1 MPQSCLLPRSACAL
15 HPFLWV
21 AGGDAEEDRPCTDSV
36 GPCWKPTSRQYP
48 THKYH
53 PVKPPPNQVVANVTP
68 ANVSSLPDCN
78 VPAQVAQGSLAPCPF
93 LMARE
98 NECAR
103 LEQNMSNLGYAFP
116 FEFIPLAMVIS
127 ELSSLSRSHW
137 MVALW
142 SVSQPSQF
150 GIISELAEDTLCPLV
165 QVIDEYVEQDWDR
178 CCCGRLIGDH
188 PGVDCSWPVYQAAP
202 QRDDGEWSVQKHT
215 KMSPTDAFGTINFQD
230 GDHTYHAKR
239 AGESKRVSRH
249 VGDALKGCASPHLRK
264 ICAVGIPPWGI
275 IENQRDLIGKDVV
288 CLYQTLGNPL
298 SKLSTLNSMHSHF
311 LMADDGTVGKY
322 GNEMILRRNLEK
334 YISLQKIHT
343 RMGQGV
349 PVVGLVVEGGP
360 NVILMVWEYVRASP
374 AVPVVVYD
382 GTGRAADILAFTHKH
397 TGDMGELR
405 PQVKEEVLVMIQNTF
420 SLGQKQSSH
429 LFHVLMECMEH
440 RESITI
446 FDAES
451 EDQQDIDWAILTAL
465 LKGTNMSASDQLD
478 LALAWN
484 RLDIAKKHILVYGQH
499 WKNDIEVLEHVQR
512 RATKLAK
519 GLENKFCYDQL
530 RELGLSSLERRSLRG
545 DLIALYNYL
554 KGGCIQVGALEQA
567 MLDALVMDRVDF
579 VKLLIEHGVNMHRFL
594 TISRLEELYNT
605 KQGPSNL
612 LLHHLVRDVKQNTL
626 SFDYKISLI
635 DIGLVIEYLLGGAY
649 RSSYTRKHFRILY
662 NDLYRKHKLKKA
674 QCKVLHRGWGNPK
687 HKYRLG
693 REWIEI
699 SPEEKDLGVLVDEK
713 LNMSRQ
719 CALAA
724 QKANYIHGCIK
735 ESVGSRS
742 REERSTA
749 FHKSKKKSKE
759 DVNFAENYESSG
771 FIYPYNDLL
780 VWAVLMKRQKMA
792 MFFWQHGEEAMVKAV
807 VACKL
812 YRAMAREAK
821 QSNMVDDTSEELKKY
836 SKEFGQLALD
846 VLEKAFKQNEQ
857 MAMKLLTYELKNWS
871 NSTCLKLA
879 VSVGLRPF
887 VSHTCTQMLL
897 TDMWMGRLKMR
908 KNSWFKVV
916 MSILLP
922 PTILMLEFKSKAEM
936 SHVPQSQ
943 DFHQFTWY
951 HGDQSP
957 TSSKDALSL
966 DYDVEKVAQKSDE
979 SQVDGGQG
987 NLPGTRKIYEF
998 YNAPIVKFWFHTM
1011 AYMAFLMLFTYTVLV
1026 KMEPRPSVQEWLVII
1041 YIFSTAIEKVREVF
1055 ISEPGKFRQKVKV
1068 WIYEYWNFTDSIAII
1083 LFMIGFGLRWS
1094 DPPVQTAGRLLYCLD
1109 IIFWYT
1115 RLLDLFA
1122 VNQHAGPYLTM
1133 IGKMT
1138 ANMFYIVVMMAIV
1151 LLSFGVA
1158 RKAILSPEEPPSWT
1172 LARDIVFQPYWMMFG
1187 EVYAG
1192 EIDVCET
1199 NEDCPPG
1206 SFLTPFLQAVYLFV
1220 QYIIMVNLLIAF
1232 FNNVYYDLKSISN
1245 KLWKYNRYRYIMTYH
1260 EKPWLPPPFI
1270 LLSHIG
1276 LLINRVFHHRPPNE
1290 LDQEEGDV
1298 GLKLYLS
1305 DEELKKLHDFE
1316 EQCVEKYFHEKNES
1330 LSSSDSERIRLTT
1343 ERVEEMFLQLK
1354 EVHEKVFYIKES
1366 LLSLDSQLGH
1376 LQDLSALTVDILKVL
1391 SAVDTL
1397 QVEEALLADTKHR
1410 TCRKLPHSWS
1420 NSLYSKTL
1428 SSLECLY
1435 DKKYHY
1441 YSMPPSLLRSLVRSQ
1456 WPSECK
1462 DRVLRTE
1469 SNKVVEDSSRKTESD
1484 TLTSGVSS
1492 ETKSTPRYG
1501 QFLLVPPDHQGGSLS
1516 EDVTLNLSFF
1526 STPAKY
1532 RDDGA
1537 RDELQSSIVV
1547 QQNLHSVSLIGKEP
1561 EDYEW
1566 SQRDFVI
1573 NLPSEKTHTVEAAHP
1588 LGLQPSLDFESA
1600 APSCNNREETEG
1612 GYVNW
1617 GFSEGDEKG
1626 VFSSGKKQKKAL
1638 CIHSAYNSDCNCTG
1652 SPPRHVQIR
1661 ESKSFS
1667 YNSDR
1672 SRHSSIISQKK
1683 LKHSTSFRIS
1693 PLWRDWSF
1701 CRSNSLQSSKKE
1713 KSGKTCKAIGES
1725 LRSSELHHSEATK
1738 AKQQN
1743 RDRKSGRGKKNQK
1756 PLQVP
1761 VIKVDDCPQNTQVS
1775 SEPAEINVWD
1785 EQEKH
1790 SKNWLTVS
1798 NFSQLSLERLS
1809 YMHQKMKNQDI
1820 GRHTIPFC
1828 DYLRHS
1834 REDLSNSMF
1843 GTTKKSNLNQNS
1855 SLRTSEE
1862 TDNIFACLKTSQDLH
1877 HHYSAG
1883 EEVTVYRLEES
1894 SPMNL
1899 DKSMSSWSQRGMAA
1913 MIQVLSREE
1922 MDGGLRRAMKVI
1934 CTWSEND
1941 VLKLGQVFIVKSF
1954 LPEVVQTW
1962 QKIFHDGT
1970 VLHLCL
1976 REIQQQRAAQKLIY
1990 TFNQIKPHA
1999 IPYTPRFLEVFLIYC
2014 HSANQW
2020 LTIEKYMT
2028 GEFRKYNN
2036 NNGDEITPSSLLEE
2050 LMLAFS
2056 HWTYVY
2062 TRGELLVLDLQGVGE
2077 NLTDP
2082 SVIKPEDKKSGKM
2095 VFGPANLGE
2104 GAIRNFISKHRC
2116 NSCCRRLKLP
2126 DLRSD
2131 YTVERVGPAFE
2142 IEMETSTGE
2151 ADGADEPL
2159 EYDTRL

>member
-1 MPQSCLLPRSACAL
+1 C
-15 HPFLWV
+15 
-21 AGGDAEEDRPCTDSV
+21 
-36 GPCWKPTSRQYP
+36 
-48 THKYH
+48 
-53 PVKPPPNQVVANVTP
+53 
-68 ANVSSLPDCN
+68 
-78 VPAQVAQGSLAPCPF
+78 
-93 LMARE
+93 
-98 NECAR
+98 
-103 LEQNMSNLGYAFP
+103 
-116 FEFIPLAMVIS
+116 
-127 ELSSLSRSHW
+127 LSS
-137 MVALW
+137 VA
-142 SVSQPSQF
+142 
-150 GIISELAEDTLCPLV
+150 
-165 QVIDEYVEQDWDR
+165 
-178 CCCGRLIGDH
+178 
-188 PGVDCSWPVYQAAP
+188 
-202 QRDDGEWSVQKHT
+202 
-215 KMSPTDAFGTINFQD
+215 
-230 GDHTYHAKR
+230 
-239 AGESKRVSRH
+239 
-249 VGDALKGCASPHLRK
+249 
-264 ICAVGIPPWGI
+264 
-275 IENQRDLIGKDVV
+275 
-288 CLYQTLGNPL
+288 
-298 SKLSTLNSMHSHF
+298 
-311 LMADDGTVGKY
+311 
-322 GNEMILRRNLEK
+322 
-334 YISLQKIHT
+334 SL
-343 RMGQGV
+343 
-349 PVVGLVVEGGP
+349 
-360 NVILMVWEYVRASP
+360 
-374 AVPVVVYD
+374 
-382 GTGRAADILAFTHKH
+382 F
-397 TGDMGELR
+397 
-405 PQVKEEVLVMIQNTF
+405 
-420 SLGQKQSSH
+420 
-429 LFHVLMECMEH
+429 
-440 RESITI
+440 ITI

-451 EDQQDIDWAILTAL
+451 EDQQDVDLAILTAL
-465 LKGTNMSASDQLD
+465 LKGTNMSASDQLN

-499 WKNDIEVLEHVQR
+499 WK
-512 RATKLAK
+512 
-519 GLENKFCYDQL
+519 
-530 RELGLSSLERRSLRG
+530 
-545 DLIALYNYL
+545 
-554 KGGCIQVGALEQA
+554 VGALEQA

-626 SFDYKISLI
+626 SVDYKISLI

-662 NDLYRKHKLKKA
+662 NDIYRKHKVNSVKWLPRKSKISRMGSAESTLHSQFFRTA
-674 QCKVLHRGWGNPK
+674 QPY
-687 HKYRLG
+687 KY
-693 REWIEI
+693 
-699 SPEEKDLGVLVDEK
+699 K
-713 LNMSRQ
+713 
-719 CALAA
+719 
-724 QKANYIHGCIK
+724 
-735 ESVGSRS
+735 
-742 REERSTA
+742 ERSTA
-749 FHKSKKKSKE
+749 LHKCKKKSK
-759 DVNFAENYESSG
+759 DDTNFAENSESSG

-812 YRAMAREAK
+812 YRAMAHEAE

-879 VSVGLRPF
+879 VSVGLRSF
-887 VSHTCTQMLL
+887 ISHTCTQMLL
-897 TDMWMGRLKMR
+897 TDMWMGCLKMR
-908 KNSWFKVV
+908 KNSWFKVI

-943 DFHQFTWY
+943 DSHQFTWY

-957 TSSKDALSL
+957 TSPKDALSL
-966 DYDVEKVAQKSDE
+966 VN
-979 SQVDGGQG
+979 GGQG
-987 NLPGTRKIYEF
+987 NLPGIRKIYEF

-1068 WIYEYWNFTDSIAII
+1068 WIYEYWNFTDSVAII

-1138 ANMFYIVVMMAIV
+1138 ANMFYIVVMMAII
-1151 LLSFGVA
+1151 LLSFGVS

-1232 FNNVYYDLKSISN
+1232 FNNVYFDLKSISN

-1276 LLINRVFHHRPPNE
+1276 LLINRIFHHRPPNE

-1316 EQCVEKYFHEKNES
+1316 EQCVEKYFHEKNEN

-1366 LLSLDSQLGH
+1366 FLSLDSQLGH
-1376 LQDLSALTVDILKVL
+1376 LQDLSALSVDILKVL

-1420 NSLYSKTL
+1420 NALYSKTL
-1428 SSLECLY
+1428 SSLECLLAGNKSFECL
-1435 DKKYHY
+1435 DFSFSRRRTEQSLPVDVSIAHRTW
-1441 YSMPPSLLRSLVRSQ
+1441 PPLKGSLGETRSISSLLKFKKTIYHGRAKESCWLGRMVIRFDTGTHCSLLGFVHYH
-1456 WPSECK
+1456 K
-1462 DRVLRTE
+1462 VLPGAFETQPACWLFITAVK
-1469 SNKVVEDSSRKTESD
+1469 SMLFAAVERN
-1484 TLTSGVSS
+1484 
-1492 ETKSTPRYG
+1492 
-1501 QFLLVPPDHQGGSLS
+1501 
-1516 EDVTLNLSFF
+1516 NLM
-1526 STPAKY
+1526 
-1532 RDDGA
+1532 
-1537 RDELQSSIVV
+1537 
-1547 QQNLHSVSLIGKEP
+1547 
-1561 EDYEW
+1561 
-1566 SQRDFVI
+1566 
-1573 NLPSEKTHTVEAAHP
+1573 
-1588 LGLQPSLDFESA
+1588 
-1600 APSCNNREETEG
+1600 
-1612 GYVNW
+1612 
-1617 GFSEGDEKG
+1617 
-1626 VFSSGKKQKKAL
+1626 
-1638 CIHSAYNSDCNCTG
+1638 
-1652 SPPRHVQIR
+1652 
-1661 ESKSFS
+1661 
-1667 YNSDR
+1667 
-1672 SRHSSIISQKK
+1672 
-1683 LKHSTSFRIS
+1683 
-1693 PLWRDWSF
+1693 
-1701 CRSNSLQSSKKE
+1701 
-1713 KSGKTCKAIGES
+1713 
-1725 LRSSELHHSEATK
+1725 
-1738 AKQQN
+1738 
-1743 RDRKSGRGKKNQK
+1743 
-1756 PLQVP
+1756 
-1761 VIKVDDCPQNTQVS
+1761 
-1775 SEPAEINVWD
+1775 
-1785 EQEKH
+1785 
-1790 SKNWLTVS
+1790 
-1798 NFSQLSLERLS
+1798 RLA
-1809 YMHQKMKNQDI
+1809 Q
-1820 GRHTIPFC
+1820 TIPFTPVQ
-1828 DYLRHS
+1828 L
-1834 REDLSNSMF
+1834 F
-1843 GTTKKSNLNQNS
+1843 
-1855 SLRTSEE
+1855 
-1862 TDNIFACLKTSQDLH
+1862 
-1877 HHYSAG
+1877 AG

-1941 VLKLGQVFIVKSF
+1941 ILKLGQVFIVKSF

-1962 QKIFHDGT
+1962 EKIFHDGT

-1990 TFNQIKPHA
+1990 TFNRVKPHT

-2036 NNGDEITPSSLLEE
+2036 NNGDEITPSNLLEE

-2104 GAIRNFISKHRC
+2104 GAIRNFLTKHRC

-2126 DLRSD
+2126 GMQKTAVLLVLIICVCGS
-2131 YTVERVGPAFE
+2131 
-2142 IEMETSTGE
+2142 
-2151 ADGADEPL
+2151 
-2159 EYDTRL
+2159 

>member
-1 MPQSCLLPRSACAL
+1 MP
-15 HPFLWV
+15 
-21 AGGDAEEDRPCTDSV
+21 
-36 GPCWKPTSRQYP
+36 
-48 THKYH
+48 
-53 PVKPPPNQVVANVTP
+53 
-68 ANVSSLPDCN
+68 
-78 VPAQVAQGSLAPCPF
+78 
-93 LMARE
+93 
-98 NECAR
+98 
-103 LEQNMSNLGYAFP
+103 
-116 FEFIPLAMVIS
+116 
-127 ELSSLSRSHW
+127 
-137 MVALW
+137 
-142 SVSQPSQF
+142 
-150 GIISELAEDTLCPLV
+150 
-165 QVIDEYVEQDWDR
+165 
-178 CCCGRLIGDH
+178 
-188 PGVDCSWPVYQAAP
+188 
-202 QRDDGEWSVQKHT
+202 
-215 KMSPTDAFGTINFQD
+215 
-230 GDHTYHAKR
+230 
-239 AGESKRVSRH
+239 
-249 VGDALKGCASPHLRK
+249 
-264 ICAVGIPPWGI
+264 
-275 IENQRDLIGKDVV
+275 
-288 CLYQTLGNPL
+288 
-298 SKLSTLNSMHSHF
+298 
-311 LMADDGTVGKY
+311 
-322 GNEMILRRNLEK
+322 
-334 YISLQKIHT
+334 
-343 RMGQGV
+343 
-349 PVVGLVVEGGP
+349 
-360 NVILMVWEYVRASP
+360 
-374 AVPVVVYD
+374 
-382 GTGRAADILAFTHKH
+382 
-397 TGDMGELR
+397 
-405 PQVKEEVLVMIQNTF
+405 
-420 SLGQKQSSH
+420 
-429 LFHVLMECMEH
+429 
-440 RESITI
+440 
-446 FDAES
+446 
-451 EDQQDIDWAILTAL
+451 
-465 LKGTNMSASDQLD
+465 ASDQLD

-484 RLDIAKKHILVYGQH
+484 QIDIAKKHILVYGQR
-499 WKNDIEVLEHVQR
+499 WK
-512 RATKLAK
+512 
-519 GLENKFCYDQL
+519 
-530 RELGLSSLERRSLRG
+530 
-545 DLIALYNYL
+545 
-554 KGGCIQVGALEQA
+554 VGALEQA
-567 MLDALVMDRVDF
+567 MLNALVMDRVDF

-612 LLHHLVRDVKQNTL
+612 LLHHLVQDVKQNTL
-626 SFDYKISLI
+626 SLDYKISLI

-662 NDLYRKHKLKKA
+662 NDLCRKHKRVLSSFSQSLSHSLHQSNQSASRMGSAESTLHSQFFRTA
-674 QCKVLHRGWGNPK
+674 QPY
-687 HKYRLG
+687 KY
-693 REWIEI
+693 
-699 SPEEKDLGVLVDEK
+699 
-713 LNMSRQ
+713 
-719 CALAA
+719 
-724 QKANYIHGCIK
+724 K
-735 ESVGSRS
+735 ERT
-742 REERSTA
+742 TA
-749 FHKSKKKSKE
+749 FHKCKKKSKE
-759 DVNFAENYESSG
+759 GISFAENYESSG

-812 YRAMAREAK
+812 YRAMAHEAK

-908 KNSWFKVV
+908 KNSWFKVI

-957 TSSKDALSL
+957 VSSKDASSL
-966 DYDVEKVAQKSDE
+966 
-979 SQVDGGQG
+979 
-987 NLPGTRKIYEF
+987 
-998 YNAPIVKFWFHTM
+998 M
-1011 AYMAFLMLFTYTVLV
+1011 AYMVFLMLFTYTVLV

-1055 ISEPGKFRQKVKV
+1055 ISEPGKFLQKVKV

-1094 DPPVQTAGRLLYCLD
+1094 KPPVQTAGRLLYCLD
-1109 IIFWYT
+1109 IIFWYA

-1122 VNQHAGPYLTM
+1122 VNQHAGLYLTM

-1151 LLSFGVA
+1151 LLSFGVS

-1232 FNNVYYDLKSISN
+1232 FNNVYFDLKSISN

-1276 LLINRVFHHRPPNE
+1276 LLINCIFHHQPPDE
-1290 LDQEEGDV
+1290 MDQEEGDV

-1354 EVHEKVFYIKES
+1354 EVHEKVFCIKES

-1397 QVEEALLADTKHR
+1397 QVEEALLADTKLQS
-1410 TCRKLPHSWS
+1410 CRKLPHSWS
-1420 NSLYSKTL
+1420 NALYSKTL

-1441 YSMPPSLLRSLVRSQ
+1441 YSMPSSLLRSLVRSQ

-1462 DRVLRTE
+1462 DHVFRVE
-1469 SNKVVEDSSRKTESD
+1469 SNKVEDSSQKIEIESD

-1501 QFLLVPPDHQGGSLS
+1501 QFLLVPPDNQGGSFS
-1516 EDVTLNLSFF
+1516 EDVTLNLSFL
-1526 STPAKY
+1526 STPDKY
-1532 RDDGA
+1532 KDHAFRG
-1537 RDELQSSIVV
+1537 ELSSIVV
-1547 QQNLHSVSLIGKEP
+1547 QQNLQSVSLVGKKP

-1566 SQRDFVI
+1566 NQRDFVI
-1573 NLPSEKTHTVEAAHP
+1573 HLLSEKTNAIEADHS
-1588 LGLQPSLDFESA
+1588 LGLHPSLDMEKNA
-1600 APSCNNREETEG
+1600 APFCDDRLKTKD

-1626 VFSSGKKQKKAL
+1626 VFSSETKKKAL
-1638 CIHSAYNSDCNCTG
+1638 CIHSTYNSDCSCTG
-1652 SPPRHVQIR
+1652 SPPGHVQIR
-1661 ESKSFS
+1661 ESKPFCNSERSHRRSF
-1667 YNSDR
+1667 
-1672 SRHSSIISQKK
+1672 ISHNK
-1683 LKHSTSFRIS
+1683 LKRSTSFWIS
-1693 PLWRDWSF
+1693 PHWRDWSF
-1701 CRSNSLQSSKKE
+1701 CRSNSLQSTKKE
-1713 KSGKTCKAIGES
+1713 KRGKSCKAIGES
-1725 LRSSELHHSEATK
+1725 LQSSELHHSEATK
-1738 AKQQN
+1738 AQQQN
-1743 RDRKSGRGKKNQK
+1743 RDRKSGREKKNQK
-1756 PLQVP
+1756 TLQVP
-1761 VIKVDDCPQNTQVS
+1761 VIRVDGCPQNTQVS

-1809 YMHQKMKNQDI
+1809 CVHQKMKNQDI
-1820 GRHTIPFC
+1820 VRHTIPFC

-1834 REDLSNSMF
+1834 QEDLGNSIF
-1843 GTTKKSNLNQNS
+1843 GTTKKSNQNRSS

-1862 TDNIFACLKTSQDLH
+1862 ADNMFACLKTSQDLH
-1877 HHYSAG
+1877 HHYSAVERNNLMRLAQTIPFTPVQLFDG

-1894 SPMNL
+1894 SPMSL
-1899 DKSMSSWSQRGMAA
+1899 DKSMSSWSQHGVAA

-1990 TFNQIKPHA
+1990 TFNQVKPHT

-2014 HSANQW
+2014 RSANQW

-2104 GAIRNFISKHRC
+2104 GAIRNFITKHRC

-2131 YTVERVGPAFE
+2131 CTLERVSPALE
-2142 IEMETSTGE
+2142 TEMETSTRE
-2151 ADGADEPL
+2151 ADDADEPL

>member
-1 MPQSCLLPRSACAL
+1 VEILDL
-15 HPFLWV
+15 
-21 AGGDAEEDRPCTDSV
+21 CTSV
-36 GPCWKPTSRQYP
+36 RNIKSFF
-48 THKYH
+48 
-53 PVKPPPNQVVANVTP
+53 NFIFNV
-68 ANVSSLPDCN
+68 
-78 VPAQVAQGSLAPCPF
+78 
-93 LMARE
+93 
-98 NECAR
+98 
-103 LEQNMSNLGYAFP
+103 
-116 FEFIPLAMVIS
+116 
-127 ELSSLSRSHW
+127 
-137 MVALW
+137 
-142 SVSQPSQF
+142 
-150 GIISELAEDTLCPLV
+150 
-165 QVIDEYVEQDWDR
+165 R

-188 PGVDCSWPVYQAAP
+188 PGVDCSWPVCQTAL
-202 QRDDGEWSVQKHT
+202 QRDEEWSVQKHT
-215 KMSPTDAFGTINFQD
+215 KTSPTDAFGTINFQD
-230 GDHTYHAKR
+230 GDHTYHAKYIR
-239 AGESKRVSRH
+239 LSYDSSLDQLLHLMINEWQMELPKLVISVHGGTENFKLPSKVKQVFSKGLVKAAETTGAWIITEGINSGVSRH
-249 VGDALKGCASPHLRK
+249 VGDALKERASPYLRK

-275 IENQRDLIGKDVV
+275 IENQSDLIGKDVV

-322 GNEMILRRNLEK
+322 GNEMMLRRNLEK
-334 YISLQKIHT
+334 YLSHQKIHT

-349 PVVGLVVEGGP
+349 PVVGLVVEGDASA
-360 NVILMVWEYVRASP
+360 ILMVWEYVRTSP
-374 AVPVVVYD
+374 PVPVVVYE

-397 TGDMGELR
+397 TGDTGELR
-405 PQVKEEVLVMIQNTF
+405 PQVKEEVLVMIQNMF
-420 SLGQKQSSH
+420 NLGQKQSSH
-429 LFHVLMECMEH
+429 LFHILMECMEH
-440 RESITI
+440 RQSITI
-446 FDAES
+446 VDVES
-451 EDQQDIDWAILTAL
+451 EEHQDIDLSILTAL
-465 LKGTNMSASDQLD
+465 LKGTSMSASDQLD

-484 RLDIAKKHILVYGQH
+484 QLDIAKKHILVYGQH
-499 WKNDIEVLEHVQR
+499 WK
-512 RATKLAK
+512 
-519 GLENKFCYDQL
+519 
-530 RELGLSSLERRSLRG
+530 
-545 DLIALYNYL
+545 
-554 KGGCIQVGALEQA
+554 VGALEQA

-612 LLHHLVRDVKQNTL
+612 FLQHLIRDVKQSTL
-626 SFDYKISLI
+626 PSDYRISLI
-635 DIGLVIEYLLGGAY
+635 DIGLVIEYLLGEAY
-649 RSSYTRKHFRILY
+649 RSSYTRKHFRVLY
-662 NDLYRKHKLKKA
+662 NNLYRKHK
-674 QCKVLHRGWGNPK
+674 VNSMGSRMG
-687 HKYRLG
+687 
-693 REWIEI
+693 
-699 SPEEKDLGVLVDEK
+699 SPENTLHSQFFRTAQPYKCKEKSAG
-713 LNMSRQ
+713 
-719 CALAA
+719 
-724 QKANYIHGCIK
+724 
-735 ESVGSRS
+735 
-742 REERSTA
+742 

-759 DVNFAENYESSG
+759 NIKFAESYESSG
-771 FIYPYNDLL
+771 FLYPYNDLL
-780 VWAVLMKRQKMA
+780 VWAVLMRRQKMA

-812 YRAMAREAK
+812 YRAMAHEAK

-846 VLEKAFKQNEQ
+846 ILEKAFKQNEQ

-908 KNSWFKVV
+908 KNSWFKVII
-916 MSILLP
+916 SILLP

-951 HGDQSP
+951 HGDPSP
-957 TSSKDALSL
+957 AIASCLYFRDDA
-966 DYDVEKVAQKSDE
+966 
-979 SQVDGGQG
+979 QG
-987 NLPGTRKIYEF
+987 KLTGTRKIYEF

-1068 WIYEYWNFTDSIAII
+1068 WIYEYWNFTDSLAII

-1094 DPPVQTAGRLLYCLD
+1094 EPPVQTAGRLLYCLD
-1109 IIFWYT
+1109 IIFWYA

-1138 ANMFYIVVMMAIV
+1138 ANMFYIVIMMAIV
-1151 LLSFGVA
+1151 LLSFGVS
-1158 RKAILSPEEPPSWT
+1158 RKAILSPEEPPSWS

-1199 NEDCPPG
+1199 NQDCPPG

-1276 LLINRVFHHRPPNE
+1276 LLINRIFRHQPSNE
-1290 LDQEEGDV
+1290 SDQEEGDV

-1305 DEELKKLHDFE
+1305 DDELKKLHDFE

-1330 LSSSDSERIRLTT
+1330 LSSSDNERIRVTT

-1354 EVHEKVFYIKES
+1354 EVYEKVFYIKES

-1397 QVEEALLADTKHR
+1397 QVEEALLADKKHR
-1410 TCRKLPHSWS
+1410 SCRKLPHSW
-1420 NSLYSKTL
+1420 NTVLYSKTL

-1456 WPSECK
+1456 WPSECT
-1462 DRVLRTE
+1462 DHILRTE
-1469 SNKVVEDSSRKTESD
+1469 SEKLVEDSSQKIEIESDD

-1492 ETKSTPRYG
+1492 EAKSSPRYG
-1501 QFLLVPPDHQGGSLS
+1501 QFLLVPPDHQRAPFS
-1516 EDVTLNLSFF
+1516 DTITLNLSFS
-1526 STPAKY
+1526 STPTNIA
-1532 RDDGA
+1532 
-1537 RDELQSSIVV
+1537 V
-1547 QQNLHSVSLIGKEP
+1547 QQNLQSISLVEKEP
-1561 EDYEW
+1561 GDYQW
-1566 SQRDFVI
+1566 SQKDFI
-1573 NLPSEKTHTVEAAHP
+1573 IHLPSKKTNVTDADHS
-1588 LGLQPSLDFESA
+1588 LSLQTSLEVRENA
-1600 APSCNNREETEG
+1600 APYCDDREDAEG

-1626 VFSSGKKQKKAL
+1626 IFSSREKQKKDL
-1638 CIHSAYNSDCNCTG
+1638 CIHSTFNCDCSCTDR
-1652 SPPRHVQIR
+1652 PPTHIQIKK
-1661 ESKSFS
+1661 SKSFS
-1667 YNSDR
+1667 YNSNS
-1672 SRHSSIISQKK
+1672 SRHSVVVSENK
-1683 LKHSTSFRIS
+1683 LKHNTSWIS
-1693 PLWRDWSF
+1693 PHWRQWSF
-1701 CRSNSLQSSKKE
+1701 YKSLPSPKKE
-1713 KSGKTCKAIGES
+1713 RRGKTCKS
-1725 LRSSELHHSEATK
+1725 NSVLSVSC
-1738 AKQQN
+1738 
-1743 RDRKSGRGKKNQK
+1743 
-1756 PLQVP
+1756 QV
-1761 VIKVDDCPQNTQVS
+1761 IRVDGCPQNTQAS
-1775 SEPAEINVWD
+1775 SEPTEIGLWD
-1785 EQEKH
+1785 GEEKH
-1790 SKNWLTVS
+1790 RKNWLTVS
-1798 NFSQLSLERLS
+1798 NFNQLTLKKKQTGGCIEPHKWQSEDLTQDHTAAYLASFTKELSDVFESQLACYLFNMAVKFVLFAAVERNNL
-1809 YMHQKMKNQDI
+1809 MRLAQ
-1820 GRHTIPFC
+1820 TIPFTPVQ
-1828 DYLRHS
+1828 L
-1834 REDLSNSMF
+1834 F
-1843 GTTKKSNLNQNS
+1843 
-1855 SLRTSEE
+1855 
-1862 TDNIFACLKTSQDLH
+1862 
-1877 HHYSAG
+1877 AG

-1899 DKSMSSWSQRGMAA
+1899 SKSMSSWSQHGMAA
-1913 MIQVLSREE
+1913 MIQVLSQEE

-1990 TFNQIKPHA
+1990 TFNQVKPHA

-2104 GAIRNFISKHRC
+2104 DAIRNFIAKHHC
-2116 NSCCRRLKLP
+2116 NSCCKRLKLP
-2126 DLRSD
+2126 
-2131 YTVERVGPAFE
+2131 G
-2142 IEMETSTGE
+2142 IQ
-2151 ADGADEPL
+2151 
-2159 EYDTRL
+2159 RLTKD

>member
-1 MPQSCLLPRSACAL
+1 
-15 HPFLWV
+15 
-21 AGGDAEEDRPCTDSV
+21 E
-36 GPCWKPTSRQYP
+36 
-48 THKYH
+48 
-53 PVKPPPNQVVANVTP
+53 
-68 ANVSSLPDCN
+68 
-78 VPAQVAQGSLAPCPF
+78 
-93 LMARE
+93 
-98 NECAR
+98 
-103 LEQNMSNLGYAFP
+103 
-116 FEFIPLAMVIS
+116 
-127 ELSSLSRSHW
+127 
-137 MVALW
+137 
-142 SVSQPSQF
+142 
-150 GIISELAEDTLCPLV
+150 
-165 QVIDEYVEQDWDR
+165 
-178 CCCGRLIGDH
+178 
-188 PGVDCSWPVYQAAP
+188 
-202 QRDDGEWSVQKHT
+202 
-215 KMSPTDAFGTINFQD
+215 
-230 GDHTYHAKR
+230 
-239 AGESKRVSRH
+239 
-249 VGDALKGCASPHLRK
+249 
-264 ICAVGIPPWGI
+264 
-275 IENQRDLIGKDVV
+275 
-288 CLYQTLGNPL
+288 
-298 SKLSTLNSMHSHF
+298 
-311 LMADDGTVGKY
+311 
-322 GNEMILRRNLEK
+322 
-334 YISLQKIHT
+334 
-343 RMGQGV
+343 
-349 PVVGLVVEGGP
+349 
-360 NVILMVWEYVRASP
+360 
-374 AVPVVVYD
+374 
-382 GTGRAADILAFTHKH
+382 
-397 TGDMGELR
+397 
-405 PQVKEEVLVMIQNTF
+405 
-420 SLGQKQSSH
+420 
-429 LFHVLMECMEH
+429 
-440 RESITI
+440 
-446 FDAES
+446 
-451 EDQQDIDWAILTAL
+451 
-465 LKGTNMSASDQLD
+465 
-478 LALAWN
+478 
-484 RLDIAKKHILVYGQH
+484 
-499 WKNDIEVLEHVQR
+499 
-512 RATKLAK
+512 
-519 GLENKFCYDQL
+519 
-530 RELGLSSLERRSLRG
+530 
-545 DLIALYNYL
+545 
-554 KGGCIQVGALEQA
+554 VGALEQA

-594 TISRLEELYNT
+594 TIPRLEELYNT

-612 LLHHLVRDVKQNTL
+612 LLHHLVRDVKQNTFSL
-626 SFDYKISLI
+626 DYKISLI

-662 NDLYRKHKLKKA
+662 NDLYRKHKVTCEMATTVKDTSESRIMVSRGLETA
-674 QCKVLHRGWGNPK
+674 QR
-687 HKYRLG
+687 Y
-693 REWIEI
+693 
-699 SPEEKDLGVLVDEK
+699 
-713 LNMSRQ
+713 
-719 CALAA
+719 
-724 QKANYIHGCIK
+724 
-735 ESVGSRS
+735 GSRGYKWHG
-742 REERSTA
+742 STA
-749 FHKSKKKSKE
+749 FHKGKKKSKE
-759 DVNFAENYESSG
+759 DVNFADNCESSG

-812 YRAMAREAK
+812 YRAMAHEAK

-836 SKEFGQLALD
+836 SKYEFSLHFK

-908 KNSWFKVV
+908 KNSWFKVI

-966 DYDVEKVAQKSDE
+966 KDYDVEKVAQKPDE
-979 SQVDGGQG
+979 SQLDSGQG

-1094 DPPVQTAGRLLYCLD
+1094 NPPVQTAGRLLYCLD
-1109 IIFWYT
+1109 IIFWYA

-1151 LLSFGVA
+1151 LLSFGVS

-1276 LLINRVFHHRPPNE
+1276 LLINCIFHHRPPNE

-1397 QVEEALLADTKHR
+1397 QVEEALLADTKYR

-1420 NSLYSKTL
+1420 NVLYSKTL

-1441 YSMPPSLLRSLVRSQ
+1441 YSMPPSLLRSLVKSQ

-1462 DRVLRTE
+1462 DHVLRTK
-1469 SNKVVEDSSRKTESD
+1469 SNKVVEDSSRKIEIESD

-1501 QFLLVPPDHQGGSLS
+1501 QFLLVPPDHQGGSFS
-1516 EDVTLNLSFF
+1516 EDVTLNLSFL

-1532 RDDGA
+1532 RDDA
-1537 RDELQSSIVV
+1537 FRDELQSSIVV
-1547 QQNLHSVSLIGKEP
+1547 QQNLQSVSLIGKGP
-1561 EDYEW
+1561 EDYQW

-1573 NLPSEKTHTVEAAHP
+1573 HLPSEKTNAVEADHP
-1588 LGLQPSLDFESA
+1588 LGLQPSLDIEESA
-1600 APSCNNREETEG
+1600 APSCNDREETEG

-1626 VFSSGKKQKKAL
+1626 VFSSEKKQKKAL
-1638 CIHSAYNSDCNCTG
+1638 CIHSTYNSDCNCTG

-1672 SRHSSIISQKK
+1672 CHSSSISQNK
-1683 LKHSTSFRIS
+1683 LKRSTSFWIS

-1701 CRSNSLQSSKKE
+1701 CRRNSLQSPKKE
-1713 KSGKTCKAIGES
+1713 KRGETCKAIEP

-1743 RDRKSGRGKKNQK
+1743 RDRKSGRGKNNQK
-1756 PLQVP
+1756 CLQVP
-1761 VIKVDDCPQNTQVS
+1761 VIRVDDCPQNAQVS
-1775 SEPAEINVWD
+1775 SEPAEINVCN

-1809 YMHQKMKNQDI
+1809 YMHKKMENQDTS
-1820 GRHTIPFC
+1820 RHTIPFC

-1834 REDLSNSMF
+1834 QEDLSNSIS
-1843 GTTKKSNLNQNS
+1843 GATKKSNLNRNS
-1855 SLRTSEE
+1855 LLRTSEE
-1862 TDNIFACLKTSQDLH
+1862 TDNISACLKTSQDLH
-1877 HHYSAG
+1877 HHYS
-1883 EEVTVYRLEES
+1883 
-1894 SPMNL
+1894 
-1899 DKSMSSWSQRGMAA
+1899 
-1913 MIQVLSREE
+1913 
-1922 MDGGLRRAMKVI
+1922 
-1934 CTWSEND
+1934 
-1941 VLKLGQVFIVKSF
+1941 
-1954 LPEVVQTW
+1954 
-1962 QKIFHDGT
+1962 
-1970 VLHLCL
+1970 
-1976 REIQQQRAAQKLIY
+1976 
-1990 TFNQIKPHA
+1990 
-1999 IPYTPRFLEVFLIYC
+1999 
-2014 HSANQW
+2014 
-2020 LTIEKYMT
+2020 
-2028 GEFRKYNN
+2028 
-2036 NNGDEITPSSLLEE
+2036 
-2050 LMLAFS
+2050 
-2056 HWTYVY
+2056 
-2062 TRGELLVLDLQGVGE
+2062 
-2077 NLTDP
+2077 
-2082 SVIKPEDKKSGKM
+2082 
-2095 VFGPANLGE
+2095 
-2104 GAIRNFISKHRC
+2104 
-2116 NSCCRRLKLP
+2116 
-2126 DLRSD
+2126 
-2131 YTVERVGPAFE
+2131 
-2142 IEMETSTGE
+2142 
-2151 ADGADEPL
+2151 
-2159 EYDTRL
+2159 

>member
-1 MPQSCLLPRSACAL
+1 MKIL
-15 HPFLWV
+15 PFLTQLYK
-21 AGGDAEEDRPCTDSV
+21 R
-36 GPCWKPTSRQYP
+36 
-48 THKYH
+48 
-53 PVKPPPNQVVANVTP
+53 
-68 ANVSSLPDCN
+68 
-78 VPAQVAQGSLAPCPF
+78 
-93 LMARE
+93 
-98 NECAR
+98 ECAHIIPSSKDPHR
-103 LEQNMSNLGYAFP
+103 CPAGCQVCQNL
-116 FEFIPLAMVIS
+116 I
-127 ELSSLSRSHW
+127 
-137 MVALW
+137 
-142 SVSQPSQF
+142 
-150 GIISELAEDTLCPLV
+150 
-165 QVIDEYVEQDWDR
+165 R
-178 CCCGRLIGDH
+178 CCCGRLIGEH
-188 PGVDCSWPVYQAAP
+188 PGVEFSWPVYQAGS
-202 QRDDGEWSVQKHT
+202 QSDGGEWSVQKHT
-215 KMSPTDAFGTINFQD
+215 RMNPTDAFGTINFQD
-230 GDHTYHAKR
+230 GDHTYHAKYIR
-239 AGESKRVSRH
+239 LSYDSNLDQLLHLMVKEWQIELPKLVISVHGGIQNFKLPSKVKQVFSKGLVKAAESTGAWIITEGINSGVSRH
-249 VGDALKGCASPHLRK
+249 VGDALKGRASPHLRK
-264 ICAVGIPPWGI
+264 ICAIGIPPWGI

-322 GNEMILRRNLEK
+322 GNEMVLRRNLEK
-334 YISLQKIHT
+334 YISFQKIHT
-343 RMGQGV
+343 RMSQGV
-349 PVVGLVVEGGP
+349 PIVGLVVEGGP
-360 NVILMVWEYVRASP
+360 SVILMVWEYVRASP
-374 AVPVVVYD
+374 AVPVVVYE

-397 TGDMGELR
+397 TGDTGDLC
-405 PQVKEEVLVMIQNTF
+405 PQVKEEILMMIQNIF
-420 SLGQKQSSH
+420 RLEQKQSSR
-429 LFHVLMECMEH
+429 LFHVLIECMKH
-440 RESITI
+440 RESITV

-451 EDQQDIDWAILTAL
+451 EDEQDIDLAILTAL

-484 RLDIAKKHILVYGQH
+484 QLDIAKKHILVYGQH
-499 WKNDIEVLEHVQR
+499 WK
-512 RATKLAK
+512 
-519 GLENKFCYDQL
+519 
-530 RELGLSSLERRSLRG
+530 
-545 DLIALYNYL
+545 
-554 KGGCIQVGALEQA
+554 VGALEQA
-567 MLDALVMDRVDF
+567 MLNALVMDRVDF

-594 TISRLEELYNT
+594 TISHLEELYNT
-605 KQGPSNL
+605 VTVTWLNVNG
-612 LLHHLVRDVKQNTL
+612 L
-626 SFDYKISLI
+626 SLDYKISLI
-635 DIGLVIEYLLGGAY
+635 DIGLVIEYLLGEAY
-649 RSSYTRKHFRILY
+649 RSSYTRKNFRILY
-662 NDLYRKHKLKKA
+662 NDLYRKHKMDSGMGSTESTLHSQFFRTA
-674 QCKVLHRGWGNPK
+674 QPY
-687 HKYRLG
+687 KY
-693 REWIEI
+693 
-699 SPEEKDLGVLVDEK
+699 K
-713 LNMSRQ
+713 
-719 CALAA
+719 
-724 QKANYIHGCIK
+724 
-735 ESVGSRS
+735 
-742 REERSTA
+742 ERSSA
-749 FHKSKKKSKE
+749 FPKYKKKSKE
-759 DVNFAENYESSG
+759 DINYTENYESTG

-812 YRAMAREAK
+812 YRAMAHEAK

-846 VLEKAFKQNEQ
+846 VLDKAFKQNEQ

-908 KNSWFKVV
+908 KNSWFKVI

-943 DFHQFTWY
+943 DFHQLWY
-951 HGDQSP
+951 HGEQSP
-957 TSSKDALSL
+957 VSSKETLKG
-966 DYDVEKVAQKSDE
+966 YDVEKGVQKSDE
-979 SQVDGGQG
+979 SQVDGAQG

-998 YNAPIVKFWFHTM
+998 YNAPIVKFWFHTIS
-1011 AYMAFLMLFTYTVLV
+1011 YLAFLMLFTYTVLV

-1041 YIFSTAIEKVREVF
+1041 YIFTTAIEKVREVF

-1068 WIYEYWNFTDSIAII
+1068 WIYEYWNFTDSVAII

-1094 DPPVQTAGRLLYCLD
+1094 NPPVQTAGRLLYCLD

-1138 ANMFYIVVMMAIV
+1138 GNMFYIVVMMAIV
-1151 LLSFGVA
+1151 LLSFGVS

-1232 FNNVYYDLKSISN
+1232 FNNVYFDLKSISN

-1276 LLINRVFHHRPPNE
+1276 LLINRIFRHQPPNE

-1316 EQCVEKYFHEKNES
+1316 EQCVEDYFHEKNENR
-1330 LSSSDSERIRLTT
+1330 SSSGSERIRLTT
-1343 ERVEEMFLQLK
+1343 ERVEEMFQQFK

-1366 LLSLDSQLGH
+1366 LFSLDSQLGH

-1397 QVEEALLADTKHR
+1397 KVEEALLADTKHQ

-1420 NSLYSKTL
+1420 NAFYSKTL

-1435 DKKYHY
+1435 DKKDHY
-1441 YSMPPSLLRSLVRSQ
+1441 YSMPPSLLQSLVRTQS
-1456 WPSECK
+1456 PSECK
-1462 DRVLRTE
+1462 QLRSK
-1469 SNKVVEDSSRKTESD
+1469 SNKMVEDSSQKAEIETD

-1501 QFLLVPPDHQGGSLS
+1501 QFLLVPPGHQGGSFS
-1516 EDVTLNLSFF
+1516 EDVTLNFSFL

-1532 RDDGA
+1532 K
-1537 RDELQSSIVV
+1537 DEAFKDNLQSSIVV
-1547 QQNLHSVSLIGKEP
+1547 QQNLPSVSLLGKET
-1561 EDYEW
+1561 EGYQW
-1566 SQRDFVI
+1566 SQRNFVI
-1573 NLPSEKTHTVEAAHP
+1573 HLPSEKTNTAEAAHP
-1588 LGLQPSLDFESA
+1588 LDLQLPLDIEESA
-1600 APSCNNREETEG
+1600 ASPCHDREEIEG

-1626 VFSSGKKQKKAL
+1626 VFISDSKKKAL
-1638 CIHSAYNSDCNCTG
+1638 YIRSSYDRDNNCQNN
-1652 SPPRHVQIR
+1652 PARHVQLSD
-1661 ESKSFS
+1661 SKSFS
-1667 YNSDR
+1667 YNSDKPCL
-1672 SRHSSIISQKK
+1672 SSSISQNRLKRSIS
-1683 LKHSTSFRIS
+1683 LWIS

-1701 CRSNSLQSSKKE
+1701 CRSNSLPSPKKE
-1713 KSGKTCKAIGES
+1713 RSGKTCKAVVGNYKTLNLYSIFYW
-1725 LRSSELHHSEATK
+1725 RVQVITK
-1738 AKQQN
+1738 IIVL
-1743 RDRKSGRGKKNQK
+1743 SVSW
-1756 PLQVP
+1756 QV
-1761 VIKVDDCPQNTQVS
+1761 IRVDDCPQNTQVN
-1775 SEPAEINVWD
+1775 SEPAEISVWD

-1798 NFSQLSLERLS
+1798 NFSQLSMSQAVNRIQKIKVLSTIFTSGRNFHKIRLTCLFNLAVKSMFFAAVERNNL
-1809 YMHQKMKNQDI
+1809 MRLAQ
-1820 GRHTIPFC
+1820 TIPFTPVQ
-1828 DYLRHS
+1828 L
-1834 REDLSNSMF
+1834 F
-1843 GTTKKSNLNQNS
+1843 
-1855 SLRTSEE
+1855 
-1862 TDNIFACLKTSQDLH
+1862 
-1877 HHYSAG
+1877 AG
-1883 EEVTVYRLEES
+1883 EEVTVYQLEES

-1899 DKSMSSWSQRGMAA
+1899 DKSMSSWSQCGTTA

-1934 CTWSEND
+1934 CTWSESD

-1962 QKIFHDGT
+1962 QKIFHHGT

-1976 REIQQQRAAQKLIY
+1976 REIQQQRVAQKLIY
-1990 TFNQIKPHA
+1990 TFNQVKPHT

-2036 NNGDEITPSSLLEE
+2036 NNGDEITPISLLEE
-2050 LMLAFS
+2050 MMLAFS

-2104 GAIRNFISKHRC
+2104 DAIRNFIAKHHC
-2116 NSCCRRLKLP
+2116 NSCCRKLKLP
-2126 DLRSD
+2126 DLRRSD
-2131 YTVERVGPAFE
+2131 YTLETVGPAFE
-2142 IEMETSTGE
+2142 TEMETSTKE
-2151 ADGADEPL
+2151 ADNADEPS
-2159 EYDTRL
+2159 EYDTQL

>member
-1 MPQSCLLPRSACAL
+1 RTLKPLQNRTESQHGL
-15 HPFLWV
+15 
-21 AGGDAEEDRPCTDSV
+21 AGTSV
-36 GPCWKPTSRQYP
+36 P
-48 THKYH
+48 H
-53 PVKPPPNQVVANVTP
+53 V
-68 ANVSSLPDCN
+68 
-78 VPAQVAQGSLAPCPF
+78 
-93 LMARE
+93 E
-98 NECAR
+98 NKFCIQ
-103 LEQNMSNLGYAFP
+103 QNIFM
-116 FEFIPLAMVIS
+116 I
-127 ELSSLSRSHW
+127 
-137 MVALW
+137 
-142 SVSQPSQF
+142 
-150 GIISELAEDTLCPLV
+150 
-165 QVIDEYVEQDWDR
+165 

-188 PGVDCSWPVYQAAP
+188 PGVDCSWPVYQSAP
-202 QRDDGEWSVQKHT
+202 QKDSGEWSVQKHT
-215 KMSPTDAFGTINFQD
+215 KTSPTDAFGTINFQD
-230 GDHTYHAKR
+230 GDHTYHAKYIR
-239 AGESKRVSRH
+239 LSYDSNLDQLLHLMVKEWQMELPKLVISVHGGNQNFKLPSKVKQVFSKGLVKAAETTGAWIITEGINSGVSKH
-249 VGDALKGCASPHLRK
+249 VGDALKGRASPHLRK

-322 GNEMILRRNLEK
+322 GNEMMLRRNLEK

-374 AVPVVVYD
+374 AVPVVVYE

-397 TGDMGELR
+397 TGDTGELR

-420 SLGQKQSSH
+420 SLGQKQSGH

-451 EDQQDIDWAILTAL
+451 EDQQDIDLAILTAL
-465 LKGTNMSASDQLD
+465 LKGTSMPASDQLD

-484 RLDIAKKHILVYGQH
+484 QLDIAKKHILVYGQH
-499 WKNDIEVLEHVQR
+499 WK
-512 RATKLAK
+512 
-519 GLENKFCYDQL
+519 
-530 RELGLSSLERRSLRG
+530 
-545 DLIALYNYL
+545 
-554 KGGCIQVGALEQA
+554 VGALEQA

-626 SFDYKISLI
+626 SLDYKISLI

-662 NDLYRKHKLKKA
+662 NDLYRKHKSNQSGSKMGSAESTLHSQFFRTA
-674 QCKVLHRGWGNPK
+674 QPY
-687 HKYRLG
+687 KY
-693 REWIEI
+693 
-699 SPEEKDLGVLVDEK
+699 K
-713 LNMSRQ
+713 
-719 CALAA
+719 
-724 QKANYIHGCIK
+724 
-735 ESVGSRS
+735 
-742 REERSTA
+742 ERSTA
-749 FHKSKKKSKE
+749 FHKCKKKSKE
-759 DVNFAENYESSG
+759 DINFAENYESSG

-908 KNSWFKVV
+908 KNSWFKVI

-951 HGDQSP
+951 HGDESP

-966 DYDVEKVAQKSDE
+966 KDYDVEKVPQKSDE
-979 SQVDGGQG
+979 SRVDGGQG

-1041 YIFSTAIEKVREVF
+1041 YIFSTAVEKVREVF
-1055 ISEPGKFRQKVKV
+1055 ISEPGKFHQKVKV

-1109 IIFWYT
+1109 IIFWYA

-1151 LLSFGVA
+1151 LLSFGVS

-1232 FNNVYYDLKSISN
+1232 FNNVYYDLKAISN

-1276 LLINRVFHHRPPNE
+1276 LLINRIFHHQPPNE

-1354 EVHEKVFYIKES
+1354 EVHEKVFCIKES

-1397 QVEEALLADTKHR
+1397 QVKEALLADTKHR
-1410 TCRKLPHSWS
+1410 TDRKLPHSWS
-1420 NSLYSKTL
+1420 NVLYSKTL

-1462 DRVLRTE
+1462 DHVLRTE
-1469 SNKVVEDSSRKTESD
+1469 SSKVVEDSSRKIEIESD

-1501 QFLLVPPDHQGGSLS
+1501 QFLLVPPDHQGGSFS
-1516 EDVTLNLSFF
+1516 EDVALNLSFL
-1526 STPAKY
+1526 STPAKK
-1532 RDDGA
+1532 RDSVFG
-1537 RDELQSSIVV
+1537 DELQSNIVV
-1547 QQNLHSVSLIGKEP
+1547 KQNLGSVSLVGKDP
-1561 EDYEW
+1561 EDYQW
-1566 SQRDFVI
+1566 RQRDFVI
-1573 NLPSEKTHTVEAAHP
+1573 NLPSQKTNPVEVA
-1588 LGLQPSLDFESA
+1588 LGLQSSLGIEESA
-1600 APSCNNREETEG
+1600 APSCNEREETGG

-1626 VFSSGKKQKKAL
+1626 LFGSETRKVSL
-1638 CIHSAYNSDCNCTG
+1638 CIHSTSNSDCNCTV
-1652 SPPRHVQIR
+1652 SPPEHVHIE
-1661 ESKSFS
+1661 ESKSS
-1667 YNSDR
+1667 YSSDR
-1672 SRHSSIISQKK
+1672 SRHSSIISQNK
-1683 LKHSTSFRIS
+1683 LKRSTSFWIS
-1693 PLWRDWSF
+1693 PLWRDWGF
-1701 CRSNSLQSSKKE
+1701 CKSNSLQSPKKE
-1713 KSGKTCKAIGES
+1713 KRGKSFKAIGGNYKTLHLVILS
-1725 LRSSELHHSEATK
+1725 LSF
-1738 AKQQN
+1738 
-1743 RDRKSGRGKKNQK
+1743 
-1756 PLQVP
+1756 QV
-1761 VIKVDDCPQNTQVS
+1761 IRVDDCPQNTQVS

-1785 EQEKH
+1785 EQDKH

-1798 NFSQLSLERLS
+1798 NFSQLSIEWQLMLVRYHGCAKGSCWLVIMVIRSDTGSHWSLLVFIHYSKVLPDVFETQPACYLFSKSMLFVAVERNNL
-1809 YMHQKMKNQDI
+1809 MRLAQ
-1820 GRHTIPFC
+1820 TIPFTPVQ
-1828 DYLRHS
+1828 L
-1834 REDLSNSMF
+1834 F
-1843 GTTKKSNLNQNS
+1843 
-1855 SLRTSEE
+1855 
-1862 TDNIFACLKTSQDLH
+1862 
-1877 HHYSAG
+1877 AG

-1941 VLKLGQVFIVKSF
+1941 ILKLGQVFIVKSF

-1990 TFNQIKPHA
+1990 TFNQVKPHT

-2062 TRGELLVLDLQGVGE
+2062 THGELLVLDLQGVGE

-2104 GAIRNFISKHRC
+2104 GAIRNFITKHRC

-2131 YTVERVGPAFE
+2131 YALERVGPAFE
-2142 IEMETSTGE
+2142 TEIETSIRG

>member
-1 MPQSCLLPRSACAL
+1 MRLC
-15 HPFLWV
+15 
-21 AGGDAEEDRPCTDSV
+21 DA
-36 GPCWKPTSRQYP
+36 
-48 THKYH
+48 
-53 PVKPPPNQVVANVTP
+53 
-68 ANVSSLPDCN
+68 SSLFKSISTTGVVTNQSDSKQCGCFCSHTRLSTFPQQSPKSWIEE
-78 VPAQVAQGSLAPCPF
+78 VFSK
-93 LMARE
+93 R
-98 NECAR
+98 ECA
-103 LEQNMSNLGYAFP
+103 NIIPNLKDP
-116 FEFIPLAMVIS
+116 
-127 ELSSLSRSHW
+127 H
-137 MVALW
+137 
-142 SVSQPSQF
+142 
-150 GIISELAEDTLCPLV
+150 
-165 QVIDEYVEQDWDR
+165 R

-188 PGVDCSWPVYQAAP
+188 PGLDGSWPVYQPAL
-202 QRDDGEWSVQKHT
+202 QRDEEWSVQKHT

-230 GDHTYHAKR
+230 GDHTYHAKYIR
-239 AGESKRVSRH
+239 LSYDSSLDQLLHLMVKEWQMELPKLVISVHGGIQNFKLPSKIKQVFSKGLVKAAETTGAWIITEGINSGVSRH
-249 VGDALKGCASPHLRK
+249 VGDALKGRASPYLRK

-322 GNEMILRRNLEK
+322 GNEMMLRRNLEK
-334 YISLQKIHT
+334 YLSLQKIHA

-360 NVILMVWEYVRASP
+360 NVILMVWEYVRTSP
-374 AVPVVVYD
+374 PVPVVVYE

-397 TGDMGELR
+397 TGDTGELR
-405 PQVKEEVLVMIQNTF
+405 PQVKEEVLVMIQNMF
-420 SLGQKQSSH
+420 SLGQKQSSN
-429 LFHVLMECMEH
+429 LFHILMECMEH
-440 RESITI
+440 RESTTRS
-446 FDAES
+446 FACF
-451 EDQQDIDWAILTAL
+451 L
-465 LKGTNMSASDQLD
+465 GTNMSASDQLD

-484 RLDIAKKHILVYGQH
+484 QLDIAKTHILVYGQH
-499 WKNDIEVLEHVQR
+499 WK
-512 RATKLAK
+512 
-519 GLENKFCYDQL
+519 
-530 RELGLSSLERRSLRG
+530 
-545 DLIALYNYL
+545 
-554 KGGCIQVGALEQA
+554 VGALEQA

-579 VKLLIEHGVNMHRFL
+579 VKLLIEHGVNMHHFL

-612 LLHHLVRDVKQNTL
+612 LLHHLVRDVKQVMDIGEAGEQKYTL
-626 SFDYKISLI
+626 PLDYKISLI

-662 NDLYRKHKLKKA
+662 NDLYRKHK
-674 QCKVLHRGWGNPK
+674 VN
-687 HKYRLG
+687 
-693 REWIEI
+693 
-699 SPEEKDLGVLVDEK
+699 S
-713 LNMSRQ
+713 
-719 CALAA
+719 
-724 QKANYIHGCIK
+724 
-735 ESVGSRS
+735 
-742 REERSTA
+742 ERSTG

-759 DVNFAENYESSG
+759 DINFAENYESSG

-812 YRAMAREAK
+812 YKAMAHEAK

-846 VLEKAFKQNEQ
+846 ILEKAFKQNEQ

-908 KNSWFKVV
+908 KNSWFKVIV
-916 MSILLP
+916 SILLP
-922 PTILMLEFKSKAEM
+922 PTILMLEFKNKAEM
-936 SHVPQSQ
+936 SHVPQPQ

-957 TSSKDALSL
+957 PSTKDK

-1055 ISEPGKFRQKVKV
+1055 ISEPGKFCQKVKV

-1083 LFMIGFGLRWS
+1083 LFMIGFGLRWFE
-1094 DPPVQTAGRLLYCLD
+1094 PPVQTAGRLLYCLD
-1109 IIFWYT
+1109 IIFWYA

-1133 IGKMT
+1133 IGKMVT
-1138 ANMFYIVVMMAIV
+1138 NMFYIVVMMAIV
-1151 LLSFGVA
+1151 LLSFGVS

-1199 NEDCPPG
+1199 NQDCPPG

-1260 EKPWLPPPFI
+1260 DKPWLPPPFI

-1276 LLINRVFHHRPPNE
+1276 LLINRIFHHQPINE
-1290 LDQEEGDV
+1290 SDQEEGDV

-1330 LSSSDSERIRLTT
+1330 LSSSDSERIRVTT

-1366 LLSLDSQLGH
+1366 LISLDSQLGH

-1397 QVEEALLADTKHR
+1397 QVEEALLADTKCR
-1410 TCRKLPHSWS
+1410 SCRKLPHSWS
-1420 NSLYSKTL
+1420 NVLYSKTL

-1456 WPSECK
+1456 WSSECK
-1462 DRVLRTE
+1462 DHKLRTE
-1469 SNKVVEDSSRKTESD
+1469 SNKVVEDSSRKIEIESD
-1484 TLTSGVSS
+1484 TLTSGISS

-1501 QFLLVPPDHQGGSLS
+1501 QFLLVPPDHQGGPFS
-1516 EDVTLNLSFF
+1516 EDVTLNLSF
-1526 STPAKY
+1526 SSAPTKY
-1532 RDDGA
+1532 REDVFS
-1537 RDELQSSIVV
+1537 DELQRSIAV
-1547 QQNLHSVSLIGKEP
+1547 QQNMQSVSLIDKEP
-1561 EDYEW
+1561 EDYQW

-1573 NLPSEKTHTVEAAHP
+1573 HLPSKKTNAVEADHP
-1588 LGLQPSLDFESA
+1588 LSLQPPLDDRENA
-1600 APSCNNREETEG
+1600 APCCDDREETEG

-1626 VFSSGKKQKKAL
+1626 VFSSRKRQKKAL
-1638 CIHSAYNSDCNCTG
+1638 CIHSSYNRDCNCTG
-1652 SPPRHVQIR
+1652 SPPRRVQIK

-1667 YNSDR
+1667 YNS
-1672 SRHSSIISQKK
+1672 SSSQHSIISENK
-1683 LKHSTSFRIS
+1683 LKHNTSFWIS
-1693 PLWRDWSF
+1693 PLWRDWGV
-1701 CRSNSLQSSKKE
+1701 CRSNSLPSSQKE
-1713 KSGKTCKAIGES
+1713 KRGKTCKAIGD
-1725 LRSSELHHSEATK
+1725 
-1738 AKQQN
+1738 N
-1743 RDRKSGRGKKNQK
+1743 KKMLYLYSIFYWEIQD
-1756 PLQVP
+1756 
-1761 VIKVDDCPQNTQVS
+1761 VIKRC
-1775 SEPAEINVWD
+1775 
-1785 EQEKH
+1785 
-1790 SKNWLTVS
+1790 
-1798 NFSQLSLERLS
+1798 F
-1809 YMHQKMKNQDI
+1809 
-1820 GRHTIPFC
+1820 F
-1828 DYLRHS
+1828 
-1834 REDLSNSMF
+1834 
-1843 GTTKKSNLNQNS
+1843 
-1855 SLRTSEE
+1855 
-1862 TDNIFACLKTSQDLH
+1862 
-1877 HHYSAG
+1877 
-1883 EEVTVYRLEES
+1883 
-1894 SPMNL
+1894 
-1899 DKSMSSWSQRGMAA
+1899 
-1913 MIQVLSREE
+1913 
-1922 MDGGLRRAMKVI
+1922 
-1934 CTWSEND
+1934 
-1941 VLKLGQVFIVKSF
+1941 
-1954 LPEVVQTW
+1954 
-1962 QKIFHDGT
+1962 
-1970 VLHLCL
+1970 
-1976 REIQQQRAAQKLIY
+1976 
-1990 TFNQIKPHA
+1990 
-1999 IPYTPRFLEVFLIYC
+1999 
-2014 HSANQW
+2014 
-2020 LTIEKYMT
+2020 
-2028 GEFRKYNN
+2028 
-2036 NNGDEITPSSLLEE
+2036 
-2050 LMLAFS
+2050 LAF
-2056 HWTYVY
+2056 
-2062 TRGELLVLDLQGVGE
+2062 
-2077 NLTDP
+2077 
-2082 SVIKPEDKKSGKM
+2082 
-2095 VFGPANLGE
+2095 
-2104 GAIRNFISKHRC
+2104 
-2116 NSCCRRLKLP
+2116 RR
-2126 DLRSD
+2126 
-2131 YTVERVGPAFE
+2131 Y
-2142 IEMETSTGE
+2142 
-2151 ADGADEPL
+2151 
-2159 EYDTRL
+2159 

>member
-1 MPQSCLLPRSACAL
+1 
-15 HPFLWV
+15 
-21 AGGDAEEDRPCTDSV
+21 
-36 GPCWKPTSRQYP
+36 
-48 THKYH
+48 
-53 PVKPPPNQVVANVTP
+53 
-68 ANVSSLPDCN
+68 
-78 VPAQVAQGSLAPCPF
+78 
-93 LMARE
+93 
-98 NECAR
+98 
-103 LEQNMSNLGYAFP
+103 
-116 FEFIPLAMVIS
+116 
-127 ELSSLSRSHW
+127 
-137 MVALW
+137 
-142 SVSQPSQF
+142 
-150 GIISELAEDTLCPLV
+150 
-165 QVIDEYVEQDWDR
+165 
-178 CCCGRLIGDH
+178 
-188 PGVDCSWPVYQAAP
+188 
-202 QRDDGEWSVQKHT
+202 
-215 KMSPTDAFGTINFQD
+215 
-230 GDHTYHAKR
+230 
-239 AGESKRVSRH
+239 
-249 VGDALKGCASPHLRK
+249 
-264 ICAVGIPPWGI
+264 
-275 IENQRDLIGKDVV
+275 
-288 CLYQTLGNPL
+288 
-298 SKLSTLNSMHSHF
+298 
-311 LMADDGTVGKY
+311 
-322 GNEMILRRNLEK
+322 
-334 YISLQKIHT
+334 
-343 RMGQGV
+343 
-349 PVVGLVVEGGP
+349 
-360 NVILMVWEYVRASP
+360 
-374 AVPVVVYD
+374 
-382 GTGRAADILAFTHKH
+382 
-397 TGDMGELR
+397 ELR
-405 PQVKEEVLVMIQNTF
+405 PQVKEEVVVMIQNTF
-420 SLGQKQSSH
+420 CLGQKQSSH
-429 LFHVLMECMEH
+429 LFHILMECMKH

-451 EDQQDIDWAILTAL
+451 EDQQDIDLAILTAL

-484 RLDIAKKHILVYGQH
+484 QLDIAKKHILVYGQH
-499 WKNDIEVLEHVQR
+499 WK
-512 RATKLAK
+512 
-519 GLENKFCYDQL
+519 
-530 RELGLSSLERRSLRG
+530 
-545 DLIALYNYL
+545 
-554 KGGCIQVGALEQA
+554 VGALEQA

-612 LLHHLVRDVKQNTL
+612 LLQHLIRDVKQNTL
-626 SFDYKISLI
+626 SLDYKISLI

-662 NDLYRKHKLKKA
+662 NDLYRKHKSLSHSLHQSNQTSSRMGSAESTLHSQFFRTA
-674 QCKVLHRGWGNPK
+674 QPY
-687 HKYRLG
+687 KY
-693 REWIEI
+693 
-699 SPEEKDLGVLVDEK
+699 K
-713 LNMSRQ
+713 
-719 CALAA
+719 
-724 QKANYIHGCIK
+724 
-735 ESVGSRS
+735 
-742 REERSTA
+742 ERSTA

-759 DVNFAENYESSG
+759 DINFAENYESSG

-812 YRAMAREAK
+812 YRAMAHEAK

-908 KNSWFKVV
+908 KNSWFKVI

-951 HGDQSP
+951 HGDQCP
-957 TSSKDALSL
+957 TSSRDALSL
-966 DYDVEKVAQKSDE
+966 KDCDVEKVAQKSDE

-987 NLPGTRKIYEF
+987 NLPSTRKIYEF

-1083 LFMIGFGLRWS
+1083 LFIIGFGLRWS

-1151 LLSFGVA
+1151 LLSFGVS

-1199 NEDCPPG
+1199 KEDCPPG

-1276 LLINRVFHHRPPNE
+1276 LLINCIFRRQPPNE

-1397 QVEEALLADTKHR
+1397 QVEEALMSDTKHR

-1420 NSLYSKTL
+1420 NALYSKTL

-1441 YSMPPSLLRSLVRSQ
+1441 YSVPPSLLRSLVRSQ

-1462 DRVLRTE
+1462 DHILRTE
-1469 SNKVVEDSSRKTESD
+1469 SNKVVEDSSRKIEIESD

-1501 QFLLVPPDHQGGSLS
+1501 QFLLVPPDHQGGSFS
-1516 EDVTLNLSFF
+1516 EDVTLNLSFL

-1532 RDDGA
+1532 RDSA
-1537 RDELQSSIVV
+1537 FRDELQSSIVV
-1547 QQNLHSVSLIGKEP
+1547 QQNLRSVSLIGKEP
-1561 EDYEW
+1561 EDYQW

-1573 NLPSEKTHTVEAAHP
+1573 HLPSEKTNVIEARHP
-1588 LGLQPSLDFESA
+1588 LSLQPSLDIGESVA
-1600 APSCNNREETEG
+1600 SACGDREETEG

-1626 VFSSGKKQKKAL
+1626 VFSSAKKQKKAL
-1638 CIHSAYNSDCNCTG
+1638 CIHSTYNSDCNCTD

-1667 YNSDR
+1667 YNSNR

-1683 LKHSTSFRIS
+1683 LKHSNSLWIS

-1701 CRSNSLQSSKKE
+1701 CRSNSLQCSKKE
-1713 KSGKTCKAIGES
+1713 KRGKTCKAIGES
-1725 LRSSELHHSEATK
+1725 LQSSELYRSETTK
-1738 AKQQN
+1738 AKQQD
-1743 RDRKSGRGKKNQK
+1743 RDRRSERGKKNQK

-1761 VIKVDDCPQNTQVS
+1761 VIRVDDCPQNTQVS
-1775 SEPAEINVWD
+1775 SEPADINVWD

-1798 NFSQLSLERLS
+1798 NFSQLSLERLC

-1820 GRHTIPFC
+1820 NRHTIPFC

-1834 REDLSNSMF
+1834 QE
-1843 GTTKKSNLNQNS
+1843 
-1855 SLRTSEE
+1855 
-1862 TDNIFACLKTSQDLH
+1862 
-1877 HHYSAG
+1877 
-1883 EEVTVYRLEES
+1883 
-1894 SPMNL
+1894 
-1899 DKSMSSWSQRGMAA
+1899 
-1913 MIQVLSREE
+1913 
-1922 MDGGLRRAMKVI
+1922 
-1934 CTWSEND
+1934 
-1941 VLKLGQVFIVKSF
+1941 
-1954 LPEVVQTW
+1954 
-1962 QKIFHDGT
+1962 
-1970 VLHLCL
+1970 
-1976 REIQQQRAAQKLIY
+1976 
-1990 TFNQIKPHA
+1990 
-1999 IPYTPRFLEVFLIYC
+1999 
-2014 HSANQW
+2014 
-2020 LTIEKYMT
+2020 
-2028 GEFRKYNN
+2028 
-2036 NNGDEITPSSLLEE
+2036 
-2050 LMLAFS
+2050 
-2056 HWTYVY
+2056 
-2062 TRGELLVLDLQGVGE
+2062 
-2077 NLTDP
+2077 
-2082 SVIKPEDKKSGKM
+2082 
-2095 VFGPANLGE
+2095 
-2104 GAIRNFISKHRC
+2104 
-2116 NSCCRRLKLP
+2116 
-2126 DLRSD
+2126 
-2131 YTVERVGPAFE
+2131 
-2142 IEMETSTGE
+2142 
-2151 ADGADEPL
+2151 
-2159 EYDTRL
+2159 

>member
-1 MPQSCLLPRSACAL
+1 MSFQSPKSWIEEVFSKRECVHIIPSSKDPHRC
-15 HPFLWV
+15 P
-21 AGGDAEEDRPCTDSV
+21 AGC
-36 GPCWKPTSRQYP
+36 
-48 THKYH
+48 
-53 PVKPPPNQVVANVTP
+53 QV
-68 ANVSSLPDCN
+68 C
-78 VPAQVAQGSLAPCPF
+78 
-93 LMARE
+93 
-98 NECAR
+98 
-103 LEQNMSNLGYAFP
+103 QNL
-116 FEFIPLAMVIS
+116 I
-127 ELSSLSRSHW
+127 
-137 MVALW
+137 
-142 SVSQPSQF
+142 
-150 GIISELAEDTLCPLV
+150 
-165 QVIDEYVEQDWDR
+165 R

-188 PGVDCSWPVYQAAP
+188 PGVNCSWPVYQTAP
-202 QRDDGEWSVQKHT
+202 QIDGGEWSVQKHT
-215 KMSPTDAFGTINFQD
+215 KTSPTDAFGTINFQD
-230 GDHTYHAKR
+230 GDHTYHAKYIR
-239 AGESKRVSRH
+239 LSYDSNLDQLLHLMVKEWQMELPKLVISVHGGIQDFKLPSKVKQVFSKGLVKAAETTGAWIITEGINSGVSRH
-249 VGDALKGCASPHLRK
+249 VGDALKGRASPHLRK

-322 GNEMILRRNLEK
+322 GNEMMLRRNLEK

-343 RMGQGV
+343 RMGQGI
-349 PVVGLVVEGGP
+349 PIVGLVVEGGP

-374 AVPVVVYD
+374 AVPVVVYE

-397 TGDMGELR
+397 TGDTGELR

-429 LFHVLMECMEH
+429 LFHILMECMEH
-440 RESITI
+440 RESITV

-451 EDQQDIDWAILTAL
+451 EDQQDIDLAILTAL

-499 WKNDIEVLEHVQR
+499 WK
-512 RATKLAK
+512 
-519 GLENKFCYDQL
+519 
-530 RELGLSSLERRSLRG
+530 
-545 DLIALYNYL
+545 
-554 KGGCIQVGALEQA
+554 VGALEQA

-626 SFDYKISLI
+626 SLDYKISLI

-662 NDLYRKHKLKKA
+662 NDLYRKHKVTSVKWLLLVTKKS
-674 QCKVLHRGWGNPK
+674 QN
-687 HKYRLG
+687 
-693 REWIEI
+693 
-699 SPEEKDLGVLVDEK
+699 
-713 LNMSRQ
+713 
-719 CALAA
+719 
-724 QKANYIHGCIK
+724 
-735 ESVGSRS
+735 
-742 REERSTA
+742 ERSTA
-749 FHKSKKKSKE
+749 FHKCKKKSKE
-759 DVNFAENYESSG
+759 EINFAENYESSG

-780 VWAVLMKRQKMA
+780 VWAVLMKRQRMA

-812 YRAMAREAK
+812 YRAMAHEAK

-908 KNSWFKVV
+908 KNSWFKVII
-916 MSILLP
+916 SILLP

-951 HGDQSP
+951 HGDQINFQFVSM
-957 TSSKDALSL
+957 
-966 DYDVEKVAQKSDE
+966 V
-979 SQVDGGQG
+979 G

-1041 YIFSTAIEKVREVF
+1041 YVFSTAIEKVREVF

-1068 WIYEYWNFTDSIAII
+1068 WVSEYWNFTDSIAII

-1109 IIFWYT
+1109 IIFWYA

-1151 LLSFGVA
+1151 LLSFGVS

-1276 LLINRVFHHRPPNE
+1276 LLINRIFHHRRSSDE
-1290 LDQEEGDV
+1290 
-1298 GLKLYLS
+1298 LYLS

-1420 NSLYSKTL
+1420 NALYSKTL
-1428 SSLECLY
+1428 SSLECFLMVFFDSFPQSLY
-1435 DKKYHY
+1435 DPVSYTT
-1441 YSMPPSLLRSLVRSQ
+1441 VRQ
-1456 WPSECK
+1456 QKQNNKTE
-1462 DRVLRTE
+1462 TE
-1469 SNKVVEDSSRKTESD
+1469 SLGEERRIKNPFRCRYVQVQENNVSHSCLFHSIRAVLSD
-1484 TLTSGVSS
+1484 TGSHCSLFGFAHYSKVLPDVF
-1492 ETKSTPRYG
+1492 ET
-1501 QFLLVPPDHQGGSLS
+1501 Q
-1516 EDVTLNLSFF
+1516 
-1526 STPAKY
+1526 PACC
-1532 RDDGA
+1532 
-1537 RDELQSSIVV
+1537 LFSIVV
-1547 QQNLHSVSLIGKEP
+1547 KSMLFAAVERNNLM
-1561 EDYEW
+1561 
-1566 SQRDFVI
+1566 
-1573 NLPSEKTHTVEAAHP
+1573 
-1588 LGLQPSLDFESA
+1588 
-1600 APSCNNREETEG
+1600 
-1612 GYVNW
+1612 
-1617 GFSEGDEKG
+1617 
-1626 VFSSGKKQKKAL
+1626 
-1638 CIHSAYNSDCNCTG
+1638 
-1652 SPPRHVQIR
+1652 
-1661 ESKSFS
+1661 
-1667 YNSDR
+1667 
-1672 SRHSSIISQKK
+1672 
-1683 LKHSTSFRIS
+1683 
-1693 PLWRDWSF
+1693 
-1701 CRSNSLQSSKKE
+1701 
-1713 KSGKTCKAIGES
+1713 
-1725 LRSSELHHSEATK
+1725 
-1738 AKQQN
+1738 
-1743 RDRKSGRGKKNQK
+1743 
-1756 PLQVP
+1756 
-1761 VIKVDDCPQNTQVS
+1761 
-1775 SEPAEINVWD
+1775 
-1785 EQEKH
+1785 
-1790 SKNWLTVS
+1790 
-1798 NFSQLSLERLS
+1798 RLA
-1809 YMHQKMKNQDI
+1809 Q
-1820 GRHTIPFC
+1820 TIPFTPVQ
-1828 DYLRHS
+1828 L
-1834 REDLSNSMF
+1834 F
-1843 GTTKKSNLNQNS
+1843 
-1855 SLRTSEE
+1855 
-1862 TDNIFACLKTSQDLH
+1862 
-1877 HHYSAG
+1877 

-1990 TFNQIKPHA
+1990 TFNQVKPHT

-2036 NNGDEITPSSLLEE
+2036 NNGDEITPNSLLEE

-2104 GAIRNFISKHRC
+2104 GAIRNFITKHRC

-2126 DLRSD
+2126 GMQTYQPDVSIQQENFYQLNCFLALQNGSSFFQGRH
-2131 YTVERVGPAFE
+2131 YR
-2142 IEMETSTGE
+2142 
-2151 ADGADEPL
+2151 
-2159 EYDTRL
+2159 